1 MMIPYVVINGI
12 SSKTI
17 NGLLIQSLPPISK
30 PKMRTEIEEIDGRDG
45 DIVTTLGYSAY
56 DKPITIGL
64 YGEFNVDDIINFFST
79 SGTILFSNEPDKYYM
94 FSQYDQID
102 FERLIRFRTAT
113 VNIHVQ
119 PFKYSDSETV
129 KNYSYSEGT
138 TTASI
143 SIRNDGNIY
152 SKPTISI
159 TGKGTISVSLN
170 DTSILTLE
178 LDEASAETIII
189 DASKMNAYS
198 TDGAYLNRRV
208 TGDYDNLRF
217 TRGTN
222 NLRIDG
228 TITSVSINNYSRW
241 L

>member
-1 MMIPYVVINGI
+1 MIPYVVINGI

-17 NGLLIQSLPPISK
+17 NGLLIQSLPPVSK
-30 PKMRTEIEEIDGRDG
+30 PKIRTEVEEIDGRDG

-56 DKPITIGL
+56 DKPISIGL
-64 YGEFNVDDIINFFST
+64 YGEYNVDDIIDYFSQ
-79 SGTILFSNEPDKYYM
+79 SGKIVFSNEPDKYYI

-102 FERLIRFRTAT
+102 FERLIRFKTAT

-152 SKPTISI
+152 SKPTLTI
-159 TGKGTISVSLN
+159 TGRGDISVYLN
-170 DTSILTLE
+170 DAQILTLD

-198 TDGAYLNRRV
+198 TSGAYLNRRV
-208 TGDYDNLRF
+208 TGVYDNLRLK
-217 TRGTN
+217 RGTN
-222 NLRIDG
+222 NLKIDG
-228 TITSVSINNYSRW
+228 AITSVAINNYSRW

>member
-1 MMIPYVVINGI
+1 MIPYVVINGI

-30 PKMRTEIEEIDGRDG
+30 PKIRTEVEEIDGRDG

-56 DKPITIGL
+56 DKPISIGL
-64 YGEFNVDDIINFFST
+64 YGEYNVDDIIDYFSQ
-79 SGTILFSNEPDKYYM
+79 SGKIVFSNEPDKYYI

-102 FERLIRFRTAT
+102 FERLIRFKTAT

-152 SKPTISI
+152 SKPTLTI
-159 TGKGTISVSLN
+159 TGRGDIIVYLN
-170 DTSILTLE
+170 DAQILTLD
-178 LDEASAETIII
+178 LDEASDETIII

-198 TDGAYLNRRV
+198 TTGAYLNRRV
-208 TGDYDNLRF
+208 TGDYANLRF
-217 TRGTN
+217 KRGTN

-228 TITSVSINNYSRW
+228 AITSVSINNYSRW

>member
-1 MMIPYVVINGI
+1 MIPYVVINGI

-30 PKMRTEIEEIDGRDG
+30 PKIRTEVEEIDGRDG

-56 DKPITIGL
+56 DKPISIGL
-64 YGEFNVDDIINFFST
+64 YGEYNVDDIIDYFSQ
-79 SGTILFSNEPDKYYM
+79 SGKIVFSNEPDKYYI

-102 FERLIRFRTAT
+102 FERLIRFKTAT

-152 SKPTISI
+152 SKPTLTI
-159 TGKGTISVSLN
+159 TGRGDIDVYLN
-170 DTSILTLE
+170 DAQILTLD
-178 LDEASAETIII
+178 LDEASDETIII

-198 TDGAYLNRRV
+198 TSGAYLNRRV
-208 TGDYDNLRF
+208 TGDYDNLRLK
-217 TRGTN
+217 RGTN

-228 TITSVSINNYSRW
+228 AITSVAINNYSRW